1 MSLHFL
7 SQAARRLGRRLAAA
21 ALAPAPATDPI
32 DHPAFAAM
40 DLRAI
45 ADLPLSQSRPQ
56 AEAPRAE
63 GAATRQLS
71 RSAAA

>member
-1 MSLHFL
+1 MSLYFL
-7 SQAARRLGRRLAAA
+7 SQAARRLARRLAAA
-21 ALAPAPATDPI
+21 TAAPERRFDPI
-32 DHPAFAAM
+32 DHPAIAAM
-40 DLRAI
+40 DLRTI
-45 ADLPLSQSRPQ
+45 ADLPLSQPRPR